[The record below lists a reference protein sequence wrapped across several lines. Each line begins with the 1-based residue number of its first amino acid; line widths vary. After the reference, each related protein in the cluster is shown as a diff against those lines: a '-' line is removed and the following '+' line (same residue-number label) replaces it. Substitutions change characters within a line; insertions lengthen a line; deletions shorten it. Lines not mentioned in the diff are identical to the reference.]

1 MQYYIERKRERCILL
16 QRKKERQYYR
26 ERERDGIIEKER
38 KIVLQRKRERDSIIE
53 KERDSIIEKKKE
65 LVFLRKK
72 ERQHYRER
80 KSMEREIEI
89 QRKTIFD
96 GKMTFFYCCDL
107 KTQF

>member
-1 MQYYIERKRERCILL
+1 MYS
-16 QRKKERQYYR
+16 
-26 ERERDGIIEKER
+26 IIEKER
-38 KIVLQRKRERDSIIE
+38 EIVLQRKRERWYYREREKDSIIE
-53 KERDSIIEKKKE
+53 KERERQYYRERERDSIIEKKKE